1 MQSEPLVIGQSKDQT
16 VVHEGDVFA
25 GLQSVLF
32 AGDESRPTVSISYVR
47 RVHTGVAPEL
57 DVGTFR
63 QSTSILLSE
72 DIKGFHFDT
81 NVASQ
86 RFTTD
91 CEVCCRPFS
100 VQAECELGEILSIS
114 ATAE

>member
-1 MQSEPLVIGQSKDQT
+1 
-16 VVHEGDVFA
+16 VHEGDVFA

-47 RVHTGVAPEL
+47 RVHTSVAPEL

-72 DIKGFHFDT
+72 DIKTFHFDT
-81 NVASQ
+81 KSWNPTVSLPQFSFSFFLARSLWIRVAG
-86 RFTTD
+86 
-91 CEVCCRPFS
+91 V
-100 VQAECELGEILSIS
+100 
-114 ATAE
+114 